1 MNFDRYVD
9 VSHATIGQTP
19 VRLEHCV
26 RLGERCE
33 RATHASGLT
42 VLLVPK
48 QMTLT
53 YAQLV
58 VGFGARDNT
67 FSVDGR
73 TYRVPDG
80 VAHFLEHKMFA
91 NPDGTD
97 ANELFSALGADA
109 NAWTDYDRTA
119 YLFSTAESPVPA
131 LRVLLDMVMTPYF
144 TKENVAKEKGIIR
157 EEILM
162 GEDDPWQML
171 YEQAM
176 RATYSHHALRRRIC
190 GTLSSIARITPATLE
205 RCYRAFYRPSNM
217 CLVMCGNVTMAE
229 VLAVVDAALPPS
241 GEEQTK
247 VLRCPDREEA
257 PTVVRCRSCRRARV
271 AQPLFQITLKDTCL
285 PQDGRERLYRESA
298 MNLLSEVLFSRAA
311 PFYGELF
318 EKGLIT
324 PGYSY
329 GYSTAQGAAYHAV
342 TGEARDARAVWK
354 KYKQVV
360 AAAQREGLS
369 TEDVERCRRVLY
381 ASFVSQF
388 DYPEDIADLTCEA
401 YAGGTGVFDTLEVL
415 QRITKEELETLLREM
430 FLPEATTLCVLRPD
444 RITKDNKEE

>member
-9 VSHATIGQTP
+9 VSRAAIGQTS
-19 VRLEHCV
+19 VRLEHCA

-33 RATHASGLT
+33 RVTHASGLT

-67 FSVDGR
+67 FDIEGK

-97 ANELFSALGADA
+97 ANEQFSALGADA

-119 YLFSTAESPVPA
+119 YLFSTAESPMPA
-131 LRVLLDMVMTPYF
+131 LRVLLDMVMTPCF
-144 TKENVAKEKGIIR
+144 TKENVAKEKGIIQ

-162 GEDDPWQML
+162 GEDDPWQTL

-190 GTLSSIARITPATLE
+190 GTVSSIARITPAILE

-217 CLVMCGNVTMAE
+217 CLVICGNVTMTE
-229 VLAVVDAALPPS
+229 ILEVVDASLVS
-241 GEEQTK
+241 SREESDT
-247 VLRCPDREEA
+247 VLSCPDRNEA
-257 PTVVRCRSCRRARV
+257 
-271 AQPLFQITLKDTCL
+271 
-285 PQDGRERLYRESA
+285 
-298 MNLLSEVLFSRAA
+298 
-311 PFYGELF
+311 
-318 EKGLIT
+318 
-324 PGYSY
+324 
-329 GYSTAQGAAYHAV
+329 
-342 TGEARDARAVWK
+342 
-354 KYKQVV
+354 
-360 AAAQREGLS
+360 
-369 TEDVERCRRVLY
+369 
-381 ASFVSQF
+381 
-388 DYPEDIADLTCEA
+388 
-401 YAGGTGVFDTLEVL
+401 
-415 QRITKEELETLLREM
+415 
-430 FLPEATTLCVLRPD
+430 
-444 RITKDNKEE
+444 